1 MGLQEVF
8 GTSKLEEYCSVILD
22 NDAQKLTR
30 CVAHSNKTQS
40 ERRYGWGGG
49 VDEDVDIQ

>member
-8 GTSKLEEYCSVILD
+8 GTSKLEEHCSVILD

-40 ERRYGWGGG
+40 EAEESERR
-49 VDEDVDIQ
+49 